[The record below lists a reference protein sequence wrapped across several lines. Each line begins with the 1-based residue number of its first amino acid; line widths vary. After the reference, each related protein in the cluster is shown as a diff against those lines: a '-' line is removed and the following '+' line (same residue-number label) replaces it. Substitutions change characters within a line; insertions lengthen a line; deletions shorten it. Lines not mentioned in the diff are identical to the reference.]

1 MLWEFVLRIS
11 VAGALGAAI
20 GIEREYRA
28 KGAGFRTHFLVCL
41 GSALIMVV
49 SMYGFDDVIDGVSVR
64 LDPSRIAG
72 QVITGIGFI
81 GAGTII
87 FQKQVVRGLT
97 TAAGIFATAGIGL
110 AIGSGMYWLG
120 VIATVL
126 VLIGMEIFLFT
137 HAKTGGTSVLFAYSC
152 GSSESLKL
160 ISEEMLR
167 LNCRILTYDTTIV
180 SQADGGERYHVEA
193 IIRIRRHRDEDA
205 LMRYMQSFPDVL
217 IERIE

>member
-1 MLWEFVLRIS
+1 MLWEFVLRLT

-41 GSALIMVV
+41 GSALMMIV
-49 SMYGFDDVIDGVSVR
+49 SIYGFDDVINGVTVR

-87 FQKQVVRGLT
+87 LQKQVVRGLT

-120 VIATVL
+120 AIATVL
-126 VLIGMEIFLFT
+126 VLIGMEVFLFT
-137 HAKTGGTSVLFAYSC
+137 HKKTGGTSVLFAYS
-152 GSSESLKL
+152 SASHESLKL
-160 ISEEMLR
+160 IAEEMLR
-167 LNCRILTYDTTIV
+167 LNCRILTYDTVQLPQTEG
-180 SQADGGERYHVEA
+180 DRYRVEA
-193 IIRIRRHRDEDA
+193 IIRVRRHRDEDA
-205 LMRYMQSFPDVL
+205 LMRYMQSLPDVL
-217 IERIE
+217 IEKIE